1 MELNLEALE
10 QIPQIYQL
18 LNQLNEKVENRV
30 EKRWLSTLETSKYLG
45 YSKDAIDSMV
55 KKNEFIQ
62 GVHYFQTHRK
72 RMFDKQA
79 LDNWVMGITQEDTN
93 TKHLI
98 DNTIEEI
105 LSSLAA

>member
-1 MELNLEALE
+1 MKLNFEALE

-30 EKRWLSTLETSKYLG
+30 EKKWLSTLETAHYLG
-45 YSKDAIDSMV
+45 YSKDSIDSMV

-62 GVHYFQTHRK
+62 NIHYYQNQRK

-79 LDNWVMGITQEDTN
+79 LDNWVKGITQEDTN
-93 TKHLI
+93 NKQLI

-105 LSSLAA
+105 ISSLAA